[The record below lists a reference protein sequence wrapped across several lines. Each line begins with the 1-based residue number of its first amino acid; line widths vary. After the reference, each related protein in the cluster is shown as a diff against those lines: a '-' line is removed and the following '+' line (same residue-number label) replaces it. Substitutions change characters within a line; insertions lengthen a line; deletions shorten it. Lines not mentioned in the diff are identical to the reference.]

1 MIDNLLKEGGG
12 ILRRLP
18 SAAMAIMLAVTLAIP
33 QGLAL
38 ADPAP
43 VSEDVEAF
51 GHANSEAQPVISE
64 SNTSTE
70 MADKGDGLEQEVTP
84 DQETQPDN
92 PKEENPVS
100 KEPDED
106 SESIKNEAS
115 DVEEEAEQPVDPLL
129 LASQAPPV
137 MGSIARDLSTISGTA
152 SMVCLNP
159 GPTNDHYNRFGIT
172 MPDGQYLI
180 GHCMDYG
187 QAAPADGTY
196 NFTGVWDSGARA
208 YNVTLDTTGANK
220 NPGSLA
226 PYPCQR
232 VGNFYWTPKG
242 SVELYKSSTKPD
254 MTNGNPVYS
263 LSGAKYDVYRSND
276 DGYVLTL
283 TTNASGYASASG
295 LPYGNYY
302 CVESQPPTG
311 FFKDTSRHY
320 FDVSGNAVIRASD
333 VPYDDPVGAL
343 LHKADPLTGGT
354 AQGGGTLGGAEF
366 TVKYYAGYYSSDPA
380 AQGISPMRT
389 WVMRT
394 DSDGFCYFDS
404 SYVVSGDP
412 FYIGAAG
419 TPTFPLGTVTV
430 QETKAPEGY
439 VLSSAARPNDVFVQR
454 ITMSGIEGNPAE
466 VWNEHQF
473 LDDSIRGG
481 VKTTKLDGYYQSATA
496 QGDGTMQGATFAIK
510 NASENPVVVGGVTY
524 EPGKDVATITSG
536 ADGVAQT
543 ASDLLPYGTY
553 ELRETVPPEG
563 YLLSDE
569 VWRFEIREDGVVVE
583 ATTEQSIDNQVI
595 RGGVKTAKLDH
606 QSQTS
611 VPQGSASVEGAVF
624 AIKSVSANP
633 VLVDGIVYE
642 PGKDVATITSG
653 ADGVAQTASDLL
665 PYGTYEL
672 RETVPPEGYLLSDE
686 VWRFEIRE
694 DGKVVEAT
702 TEQAIDD
709 QVKAAECFIIKVG
722 TKIGDD
728 VTEGDKA
735 DAIPLP
741 GVEFS
746 IYASKDFVDNG
757 DGTYTVRD
765 GAAPYATIVTDENGI
780 ADTSYNPRPDD
791 QHGAL
796 PYDDYLVI
804 ETGPKPNYDPIEPF
818 TFSAREDKK
827 VYHFF
832 ANNTYVTAGVELVKV
847 DAESGLPVLVAGTQL
862 QVLDASKTPIV
873 WHETYPEA
881 ISYDTLT
888 VGDTGRVYL
897 PQKLNA
903 GSYYLREVSAPEGYL
918 LGHAD
923 VPFTVSTTTDWDDPL
938 VVEYANMPQKGS
950 VKAMKV
956 DAETGEPV
964 PAAGIEFDLV
974 AASDIKTGD
983 GVVHVPAGEI
993 AAHIV
998 TAADGTA
1005 TAEDLYLGSYRIV
1018 ETLAP
1023 DGYVLNGEPVDVTL
1037 SYAGQEV
1044 EAAYA
1049 ESEFGD
1055 VPQKGIIEAHKVDAE
1070 SGLPVAVPGIEFR
1083 VTAAADVVTPDGTVR
1098 AHEGDVVA
1106 EVVTGDDGKAETPE
1120 LYLGRYEV
1128 EETLAPD
1135 GYVLNGEPVDVTL
1148 SYAGQEVAVTRAG
1161 AVVEDAPQK
1170 GVIEIVKTDEADG
1183 RAVPGA
1189 VYEVTAA
1196 ADIVTPDGTVHASS
1210 GDVVATVTT
1219 GDDGKAE
1226 TDELYLGDYNVRE
1239 TATPDGWA
1247 IDHET
1252 HMVELSYAGQEV
1264 KVTRTVLETA
1274 DAPTTFIL
1282 LKKAELID
1290 GELVDYA
1297 GSEWHVWAEDAAGE
1311 IAYDATATTGEDGN
1325 FVLERIP
1332 HGDGLAYYC
1341 QETKT
1346 GDDYILDPEVY
1357 EFSVDEEGLIAGEP
1371 AYVFLNTNYHK
1382 RIIEAHKVD
1391 QDTGEPVGKTGF
1403 GLYRWIGE
1411 GEPDPTFGGRQGFH
1425 GVFADDPDGEVDG
1438 SLWEMVAEGTT
1449 DDMGAVIFEGLEFG
1463 WYMMVEAVP
1472 NPDYAEWWESAGS
1485 TWGRYLFKADKD
1497 SDVRQTQTYGN
1508 MAISLECNVSKA
1520 TIDRTSAAF
1529 QSDERAPVRVDNVGK
1544 ERYRYDVAFDAGSTN
1559 VRADQYAVVD
1569 PCEFVNLG
1577 IRLDTLVTPAAY
1589 GDTDGLVNVW
1599 YRTNMTDT
1607 SAVYSTASATAGN
1620 PPNQMADGTDRIGT
1634 VGWRLWRE
1642 GVAAGARTR
1651 LDVDG
1656 LGLAAGEYVTGI
1668 MLEYGSVEVGFRT
1681 LQDMSYLVYATEPLD
1696 NSNGEVVIP
1705 NSVTSHITRNWRDGQ
1720 GLYDD
1725 AHDNVITRVID
1736 TFGFASSYHGFSTG
1750 TAGNGGALTA
1760 TGDRVPALEGVAMLL
1775 AAVAAVL
1782 LGIWATRRE
1791 EGEGA

>member
-439 VLSSAARPNDVFVQR
+439 VLSSAARPNDVFVQH

-510 NASENPVVVGGVTY
+510 NASENPVVVGGVT
-524 EPGKDVATITSG
+524 
-536 ADGVAQT
+536 
-543 ASDLLPYGTY
+543 
-553 ELRETVPPEG
+553 
-563 YLLSDE
+563 
-569 VWRFEIREDGVVVE
+569 
-583 ATTEQSIDNQVI
+583 
-595 RGGVKTAKLDH
+595 
-606 QSQTS
+606 
-611 VPQGSASVEGAVF
+611 
-624 AIKSVSANP
+624 
-633 VLVDGIVYE
+633 YE

-1023 DGYVLNGEPVDVTL
+1023 EGYVLNGEPVDVTL

-1311 IAYDATATTGEDGN
+1311 IAYDATATTGEDGS

>member
-510 NASENPVVVGGVTY
+510 NASENPVVVGGVT
-524 EPGKDVATITSG
+524 
-536 ADGVAQT
+536 
-543 ASDLLPYGTY
+543 
-553 ELRETVPPEG
+553 
-563 YLLSDE
+563 
-569 VWRFEIREDGVVVE
+569 
-583 ATTEQSIDNQVI
+583 
-595 RGGVKTAKLDH
+595 
-606 QSQTS
+606 
-611 VPQGSASVEGAVF
+611 
-624 AIKSVSANP
+624 
-633 VLVDGIVYE
+633 YE

-1252 HMVELSYAGQEV
+1252 HMVELIRWPRGKGDAYRARDGRRAHHVHIAQEG
-1264 KVTRTVLETA
+1264 RA
-1274 DAPTTFIL
+1274 DRRRACRL
-1282 LKKAELID
+1282 CRLGVA
-1290 GELVDYA
+1290 
-1297 GSEWHVWAEDAAGE
+1297 
-1311 IAYDATATTGEDGN
+1311 
-1325 FVLERIP
+1325 R
-1332 HGDGLAYYC
+1332 
-1341 QETKT
+1341 
-1346 GDDYILDPEVY
+1346 
-1357 EFSVDEEGLIAGEP
+1357 
-1371 AYVFLNTNYHK
+1371 
-1382 RIIEAHKVD
+1382 
-1391 QDTGEPVGKTGF
+1391 VGRG
-1403 GLYRWIGE
+1403 R
-1411 GEPDPTFGGRQGFH
+1411 GGRDSVRCH
-1425 GVFADDPDGEVDG
+1425 GHDRR
-1438 SLWEMVAEGTT
+1438 
-1449 DDMGAVIFEGLEFG
+1449 
-1463 WYMMVEAVP
+1463 
-1472 NPDYAEWWESAGS
+1472 
-1485 TWGRYLFKADKD
+1485 GRQLRPRAHPP
-1497 SDVRQTQTYGN
+1497 RRRARLLLPGN
-1508 MAISLECNVSKA
+1508 Q
-1520 TIDRTSAAF
+1520 DR
-1529 QSDERAPVRVDNVGK
+1529 R
-1544 ERYRYDVAFDAGSTN
+1544 
-1559 VRADQYAVVD
+1559 
-1569 PCEFVNLG
+1569 
-1577 IRLDTLVTPAAY
+1577 
-1589 GDTDGLVNVW
+1589 
-1599 YRTNMTDT
+1599 
-1607 SAVYSTASATAGN
+1607 
-1620 PPNQMADGTDRIGT
+1620 
-1634 VGWRLWRE
+1634 
-1642 GVAAGARTR
+1642 
-1651 LDVDG
+1651 
-1656 LGLAAGEYVTGI
+1656 
-1668 MLEYGSVEVGFRT
+1668 
-1681 LQDMSYLVYATEPLD
+1681 
-1696 NSNGEVVIP
+1696 
-1705 NSVTSHITRNWRDGQ
+1705 
-1720 GLYDD
+1720 
-1725 AHDNVITRVID
+1725 
-1736 TFGFASSYHGFSTG
+1736 
-1750 TAGNGGALTA
+1750 
-1760 TGDRVPALEGVAMLL
+1760 
-1775 AAVAAVL
+1775 
-1782 LGIWATRRE
+1782 
-1791 EGEGA
+1791 

>member
-569 VWRFEIREDGVVVE
+569 VWRFEIREDG
-583 ATTEQSIDNQVI
+583 
-595 RGGVKTAKLDH
+595 
-606 QSQTS
+606 
-611 VPQGSASVEGAVF
+611 
-624 AIKSVSANP
+624 
-633 VLVDGIVYE
+633 
-642 PGKDVATITSG
+642 
-653 ADGVAQTASDLL
+653 
-665 PYGTYEL
+665 
-672 RETVPPEGYLLSDE
+672 
-686 VWRFEIRE
+686 
-694 DGKVVEAT
+694 KVVEAT

-1023 DGYVLNGEPVDVTL
+1023 EGYVLNGEPVDVTL

-1311 IAYDATATTGEDGN
+1311 IAYDATATTGEDGS

>member
-208 YNVTLDTTGANK
+208 YNVTLDTTGANE

-1023 DGYVLNGEPVDVTL
+1023 E
-1037 SYAGQEV
+1037 
-1044 EAAYA
+1044 
-1049 ESEFGD
+1049 
-1055 VPQKGIIEAHKVDAE
+1055 
-1070 SGLPVAVPGIEFR
+1070 
-1083 VTAAADVVTPDGTVR
+1083 
-1098 AHEGDVVA
+1098 
-1106 EVVTGDDGKAETPE
+1106 
-1120 LYLGRYEV
+1120 
-1128 EETLAPD
+1128 

-1311 IAYDATATTGEDGN
+1311 IAYDATATTGEDGS

>member
-569 VWRFEIREDGVVVE
+569 VWRFEIREDG
-583 ATTEQSIDNQVI
+583 
-595 RGGVKTAKLDH
+595 
-606 QSQTS
+606 
-611 VPQGSASVEGAVF
+611 
-624 AIKSVSANP
+624 
-633 VLVDGIVYE
+633 
-642 PGKDVATITSG
+642 
-653 ADGVAQTASDLL
+653 
-665 PYGTYEL
+665 
-672 RETVPPEGYLLSDE
+672 
-686 VWRFEIRE
+686 
-694 DGKVVEAT
+694 KVVEAT

-950 VKAMKV
+950 VKAMMV

-1023 DGYVLNGEPVDVTL
+1023 EGYVLNGEPVDVTL

-1311 IAYDATATTGEDGN
+1311 IAYDATATTGEDGS

>member
-569 VWRFEIREDGVVVE
+569 VWRFEIREDG
-583 ATTEQSIDNQVI
+583 
-595 RGGVKTAKLDH
+595 
-606 QSQTS
+606 
-611 VPQGSASVEGAVF
+611 
-624 AIKSVSANP
+624 
-633 VLVDGIVYE
+633 
-642 PGKDVATITSG
+642 
-653 ADGVAQTASDLL
+653 
-665 PYGTYEL
+665 
-672 RETVPPEGYLLSDE
+672 
-686 VWRFEIRE
+686 
-694 DGKVVEAT
+694 KVVEAT

-1023 DGYVLNGEPVDVTL
+1023 E
-1037 SYAGQEV
+1037 
-1044 EAAYA
+1044 
-1049 ESEFGD
+1049 
-1055 VPQKGIIEAHKVDAE
+1055 
-1070 SGLPVAVPGIEFR
+1070 
-1083 VTAAADVVTPDGTVR
+1083 
-1098 AHEGDVVA
+1098 
-1106 EVVTGDDGKAETPE
+1106 
-1120 LYLGRYEV
+1120 
-1128 EETLAPD
+1128 

-1311 IAYDATATTGEDGN
+1311 IAYDATATTGEDGS

-1620 PPNQMADGTDRIGT
+1620 PPNQMADGADRIGT

>member
-1 MIDNLLKEGGG
+1 M
-12 ILRRLP
+12 
-18 SAAMAIMLAVTLAIP
+18 
-33 QGLAL
+33 
-38 ADPAP
+38 
-43 VSEDVEAF
+43 
-51 GHANSEAQPVISE
+51 
-64 SNTSTE
+64 
-70 MADKGDGLEQEVTP
+70 
-84 DQETQPDN
+84 
-92 PKEENPVS
+92 S

-569 VWRFEIREDGVVVE
+569 VWRFEIKE
-583 ATTEQSIDNQVI
+583 N
-595 RGGVKTAKLDH
+595 
-606 QSQTS
+606 
-611 VPQGSASVEGAVF
+611 
-624 AIKSVSANP
+624 
-633 VLVDGIVYE
+633 
-642 PGKDVATITSG
+642 GKI
-653 ADGVAQTASDLL
+653 
-665 PYGTYEL
+665 
-672 RETVPPEGYLLSDE
+672 
-686 VWRFEIRE
+686 
-694 DGKVVEAT
+694 VEAT

-735 DAIPLP
+735 EAIPLP

-765 GAAPYATIVTDENGI
+765 GAAPYATVVTDENGI

-1023 DGYVLNGEPVDVTL
+1023 EGYVLNGEPVDVTL

-1161 AVVEDAPQK
+1161 A
-1170 GVIEIVKTDEADG
+1170 
-1183 RAVPGA
+1183 
-1189 VYEVTAA
+1189 
-1196 ADIVTPDGTVHASS
+1196 
-1210 GDVVATVTT
+1210 
-1219 GDDGKAE
+1219 
-1226 TDELYLGDYNVRE
+1226 
-1239 TATPDGWA
+1239 
-1247 IDHET
+1247 
-1252 HMVELSYAGQEV
+1252 
-1264 KVTRTVLETA
+1264 
-1274 DAPTTFIL
+1274 
-1282 LKKAELID
+1282 
-1290 GELVDYA
+1290 
-1297 GSEWHVWAEDAAGE
+1297 
-1311 IAYDATATTGEDGN
+1311 
-1325 FVLERIP
+1325 
-1332 HGDGLAYYC
+1332 
-1341 QETKT
+1341 
-1346 GDDYILDPEVY
+1346 
-1357 EFSVDEEGLIAGEP
+1357 
-1371 AYVFLNTNYHK
+1371 
-1382 RIIEAHKVD
+1382 
-1391 QDTGEPVGKTGF
+1391 
-1403 GLYRWIGE
+1403 
-1411 GEPDPTFGGRQGFH
+1411 
-1425 GVFADDPDGEVDG
+1425 
-1438 SLWEMVAEGTT
+1438 
-1449 DDMGAVIFEGLEFG
+1449 
-1463 WYMMVEAVP
+1463 
-1472 NPDYAEWWESAGS
+1472 
-1485 TWGRYLFKADKD
+1485 
-1497 SDVRQTQTYGN
+1497 
-1508 MAISLECNVSKA
+1508 
-1520 TIDRTSAAF
+1520 
-1529 QSDERAPVRVDNVGK
+1529 
-1544 ERYRYDVAFDAGSTN
+1544 
-1559 VRADQYAVVD
+1559 
-1569 PCEFVNLG
+1569 
-1577 IRLDTLVTPAAY
+1577 
-1589 GDTDGLVNVW
+1589 
-1599 YRTNMTDT
+1599 
-1607 SAVYSTASATAGN
+1607 
-1620 PPNQMADGTDRIGT
+1620 
-1634 VGWRLWRE
+1634 
-1642 GVAAGARTR
+1642 
-1651 LDVDG
+1651 
-1656 LGLAAGEYVTGI
+1656 
-1668 MLEYGSVEVGFRT
+1668 
-1681 LQDMSYLVYATEPLD
+1681 
-1696 NSNGEVVIP
+1696 
-1705 NSVTSHITRNWRDGQ
+1705 
-1720 GLYDD
+1720 
-1725 AHDNVITRVID
+1725 
-1736 TFGFASSYHGFSTG
+1736 
-1750 TAGNGGALTA
+1750 
-1760 TGDRVPALEGVAMLL
+1760 
-1775 AAVAAVL
+1775 
-1782 LGIWATRRE
+1782 
-1791 EGEGA
+1791 

>member
-1 MIDNLLKEGGG
+1 
-12 ILRRLP
+12 
-18 SAAMAIMLAVTLAIP
+18 
-33 QGLAL
+33 
-38 ADPAP
+38 
-43 VSEDVEAF
+43 
-51 GHANSEAQPVISE
+51 
-64 SNTSTE
+64 
-70 MADKGDGLEQEVTP
+70 
-84 DQETQPDN
+84 
-92 PKEENPVS
+92 
-100 KEPDED
+100 
-106 SESIKNEAS
+106 
-115 DVEEEAEQPVDPLL
+115 
-129 LASQAPPV
+129 
-137 MGSIARDLSTISGTA
+137 
-152 SMVCLNP
+152 
-159 GPTNDHYNRFGIT
+159 
-172 MPDGQYLI
+172 
-180 GHCMDYG
+180 
-187 QAAPADGTY
+187 
-196 NFTGVWDSGARA
+196 
-208 YNVTLDTTGANK
+208 
-220 NPGSLA
+220 
-226 PYPCQR
+226 
-232 VGNFYWTPKG
+232 
-242 SVELYKSSTKPD
+242 
-254 MTNGNPVYS
+254 
-263 LSGAKYDVYRSND
+263 
-276 DGYVLTL
+276 
-283 TTNASGYASASG
+283 
-295 LPYGNYY
+295 
-302 CVESQPPTG
+302 
-311 FFKDTSRHY
+311 
-320 FDVSGNAVIRASD
+320 
-333 VPYDDPVGAL
+333 
-343 LHKADPLTGGT
+343 
-354 AQGGGTLGGAEF
+354 
-366 TVKYYAGYYSSDPA
+366 
-380 AQGISPMRT
+380 MRT

-1023 DGYVLNGEPVDVTL
+1023 EGYVLNGEPVDVTL

-1311 IAYDATATTGEDGN
+1311 IAYDATATTGEDGS

-1642 GVAAGARTR
+1642 GVAAGARTS

>member
-569 VWRFEIREDGVVVE
+569 VWRFEIREDG
-583 ATTEQSIDNQVI
+583 
-595 RGGVKTAKLDH
+595 
-606 QSQTS
+606 
-611 VPQGSASVEGAVF
+611 
-624 AIKSVSANP
+624 
-633 VLVDGIVYE
+633 
-642 PGKDVATITSG
+642 
-653 ADGVAQTASDLL
+653 
-665 PYGTYEL
+665 
-672 RETVPPEGYLLSDE
+672 
-686 VWRFEIRE
+686 
-694 DGKVVEAT
+694 KVVEAT

-1023 DGYVLNGEPVDVTL
+1023 E
-1037 SYAGQEV
+1037 
-1044 EAAYA
+1044 
-1049 ESEFGD
+1049 
-1055 VPQKGIIEAHKVDAE
+1055 
-1070 SGLPVAVPGIEFR
+1070 
-1083 VTAAADVVTPDGTVR
+1083 
-1098 AHEGDVVA
+1098 
-1106 EVVTGDDGKAETPE
+1106 
-1120 LYLGRYEV
+1120 
-1128 EETLAPD
+1128 

-1311 IAYDATATTGEDGN
+1311 IAYDATATTGEDGS

>member
-938 VVEYANMPQKGS
+938 VVEYANMPQKG
-950 VKAMKV
+950 
-956 DAETGEPV
+956 
-964 PAAGIEFDLV
+964 
-974 AASDIKTGD
+974 
-983 GVVHVPAGEI
+983 
-993 AAHIV
+993 
-998 TAADGTA
+998 
-1005 TAEDLYLGSYRIV
+1005 
-1018 ETLAP
+1018 
-1023 DGYVLNGEPVDVTL
+1023 
-1037 SYAGQEV
+1037 
-1044 EAAYA
+1044 
-1049 ESEFGD
+1049 
-1055 VPQKGIIEAHKVDAE
+1055 
-1070 SGLPVAVPGIEFR
+1070 
-1083 VTAAADVVTPDGTVR
+1083 
-1098 AHEGDVVA
+1098 
-1106 EVVTGDDGKAETPE
+1106 
-1120 LYLGRYEV
+1120 
-1128 EETLAPD
+1128 
-1135 GYVLNGEPVDVTL
+1135 
-1148 SYAGQEVAVTRAG
+1148 
-1161 AVVEDAPQK
+1161 
-1170 GVIEIVKTDEADG
+1170 VIEIVKTDEADG

-1311 IAYDATATTGEDGN
+1311 IAYDATATTGEDGS

>member
-208 YNVTLDTTGANK
+208 YNVTLDTAGANK

-510 NASENPVVVGGVTY
+510 NASENPVVVGGVT
-524 EPGKDVATITSG
+524 
-536 ADGVAQT
+536 
-543 ASDLLPYGTY
+543 
-553 ELRETVPPEG
+553 
-563 YLLSDE
+563 
-569 VWRFEIREDGVVVE
+569 
-583 ATTEQSIDNQVI
+583 
-595 RGGVKTAKLDH
+595 
-606 QSQTS
+606 
-611 VPQGSASVEGAVF
+611 
-624 AIKSVSANP
+624 
-633 VLVDGIVYE
+633 YE

-1023 DGYVLNGEPVDVTL
+1023 E
-1037 SYAGQEV
+1037 
-1044 EAAYA
+1044 
-1049 ESEFGD
+1049 
-1055 VPQKGIIEAHKVDAE
+1055 
-1070 SGLPVAVPGIEFR
+1070 
-1083 VTAAADVVTPDGTVR
+1083 
-1098 AHEGDVVA
+1098 
-1106 EVVTGDDGKAETPE
+1106 
-1120 LYLGRYEV
+1120 
-1128 EETLAPD
+1128 

-1311 IAYDATATTGEDGN
+1311 IAYDATATTGEDGS

>member
-569 VWRFEIREDGVVVE
+569 VWRFEIREDG
-583 ATTEQSIDNQVI
+583 
-595 RGGVKTAKLDH
+595 
-606 QSQTS
+606 
-611 VPQGSASVEGAVF
+611 
-624 AIKSVSANP
+624 
-633 VLVDGIVYE
+633 
-642 PGKDVATITSG
+642 
-653 ADGVAQTASDLL
+653 
-665 PYGTYEL
+665 
-672 RETVPPEGYLLSDE
+672 
-686 VWRFEIRE
+686 
-694 DGKVVEAT
+694 KVVEAT

-1023 DGYVLNGEPVDVTL
+1023 EGYVLNGEPVDVTL

-1161 AVVEDAPQK
+1161 VVVEDAPQK

-1311 IAYDATATTGEDGN
+1311 IAYDATATTGEDGS

>member
-295 LPYGNYY
+295 LPYGSYY

-510 NASENPVVVGGVTY
+510 NASENPVVVGGVT
-524 EPGKDVATITSG
+524 
-536 ADGVAQT
+536 
-543 ASDLLPYGTY
+543 
-553 ELRETVPPEG
+553 
-563 YLLSDE
+563 
-569 VWRFEIREDGVVVE
+569 
-583 ATTEQSIDNQVI
+583 
-595 RGGVKTAKLDH
+595 
-606 QSQTS
+606 
-611 VPQGSASVEGAVF
+611 
-624 AIKSVSANP
+624 
-633 VLVDGIVYE
+633 YE

-1023 DGYVLNGEPVDVTL
+1023 EGYVLNGEPVDVTL

-1135 GYVLNGEPVDVTL
+1135 GYVLNTEPVDVTL

-1226 TDELYLGDYNVRE
+1226 TDELYLGDYNVLE

-1311 IAYDATATTGEDGN
+1311 IAYDATATTGEDGS

-1425 GVFADDPDGEVDG
+1425 GVFAEDPDGEVDG

-1544 ERYRYDVAFDAGSTN
+1544 ERYRYDVAFDSGSTN

>member
-569 VWRFEIREDGVVVE
+569 VWRFEIREDG
-583 ATTEQSIDNQVI
+583 
-595 RGGVKTAKLDH
+595 
-606 QSQTS
+606 
-611 VPQGSASVEGAVF
+611 
-624 AIKSVSANP
+624 
-633 VLVDGIVYE
+633 
-642 PGKDVATITSG
+642 
-653 ADGVAQTASDLL
+653 
-665 PYGTYEL
+665 
-672 RETVPPEGYLLSDE
+672 
-686 VWRFEIRE
+686 
-694 DGKVVEAT
+694 KVVEAT

-1023 DGYVLNGEPVDVTL
+1023 E
-1037 SYAGQEV
+1037 
-1044 EAAYA
+1044 
-1049 ESEFGD
+1049 
-1055 VPQKGIIEAHKVDAE
+1055 
-1070 SGLPVAVPGIEFR
+1070 
-1083 VTAAADVVTPDGTVR
+1083 
-1098 AHEGDVVA
+1098 
-1106 EVVTGDDGKAETPE
+1106 
-1120 LYLGRYEV
+1120 
-1128 EETLAPD
+1128 

-1311 IAYDATATTGEDGN
+1311 IAYDATATTGEDGS

-1472 NPDYAEWWESAGS
+1472 NPDYTEWWESAGS
-1485 TWGRYLFKADKD
+1485 TWGRYLFKADMD

>member
-333 VPYDDPVGAL
+333 VPYGDPVGAL

-510 NASENPVVVGGVTY
+510 NASENPVVVGGVT
-524 EPGKDVATITSG
+524 
-536 ADGVAQT
+536 
-543 ASDLLPYGTY
+543 
-553 ELRETVPPEG
+553 
-563 YLLSDE
+563 
-569 VWRFEIREDGVVVE
+569 
-583 ATTEQSIDNQVI
+583 
-595 RGGVKTAKLDH
+595 
-606 QSQTS
+606 
-611 VPQGSASVEGAVF
+611 
-624 AIKSVSANP
+624 
-633 VLVDGIVYE
+633 YE

-1023 DGYVLNGEPVDVTL
+1023 E
-1037 SYAGQEV
+1037 
-1044 EAAYA
+1044 
-1049 ESEFGD
+1049 
-1055 VPQKGIIEAHKVDAE
+1055 
-1070 SGLPVAVPGIEFR
+1070 
-1083 VTAAADVVTPDGTVR
+1083 
-1098 AHEGDVVA
+1098 
-1106 EVVTGDDGKAETPE
+1106 
-1120 LYLGRYEV
+1120 
-1128 EETLAPD
+1128 

-1311 IAYDATATTGEDGN
+1311 IAYDATATTGEDGS

>member
-553 ELRETVPPEG
+553 ELRETVP
-563 YLLSDE
+563 S
-569 VWRFEIREDGVVVE
+569 
-583 ATTEQSIDNQVI
+583 
-595 RGGVKTAKLDH
+595 
-606 QSQTS
+606 
-611 VPQGSASVEGAVF
+611 
-624 AIKSVSANP
+624 
-633 VLVDGIVYE
+633 
-642 PGKDVATITSG
+642 
-653 ADGVAQTASDLL
+653 
-665 PYGTYEL
+665 
-672 RETVPPEGYLLSDE
+672 EGYLLSDE

-1023 DGYVLNGEPVDVTL
+1023 EGYVLNGEPVDVTL

-1311 IAYDATATTGEDGN
+1311 IAYDATATTGEDGS

-1681 LQDMSYLVYATEPLD
+1681 LQDMSYLVYATEPLE

>member
-343 LHKADPLTGGT
+343 LHMADPLTGGT

-510 NASENPVVVGGVTY
+510 NASENPVVVGGVT
-524 EPGKDVATITSG
+524 
-536 ADGVAQT
+536 
-543 ASDLLPYGTY
+543 
-553 ELRETVPPEG
+553 
-563 YLLSDE
+563 
-569 VWRFEIREDGVVVE
+569 
-583 ATTEQSIDNQVI
+583 
-595 RGGVKTAKLDH
+595 
-606 QSQTS
+606 
-611 VPQGSASVEGAVF
+611 
-624 AIKSVSANP
+624 
-633 VLVDGIVYE
+633 YE

-1023 DGYVLNGEPVDVTL
+1023 E
-1037 SYAGQEV
+1037 
-1044 EAAYA
+1044 
-1049 ESEFGD
+1049 
-1055 VPQKGIIEAHKVDAE
+1055 
-1070 SGLPVAVPGIEFR
+1070 
-1083 VTAAADVVTPDGTVR
+1083 
-1098 AHEGDVVA
+1098 
-1106 EVVTGDDGKAETPE
+1106 
-1120 LYLGRYEV
+1120 
-1128 EETLAPD
+1128 

-1311 IAYDATATTGEDGN
+1311 IAYDATATTGEDGS

>member
-208 YNVTLDTTGANK
+208 YNVTLDTAGANK

-295 LPYGNYY
+295 LPYGSYY

-320 FDVSGNAVIRASD
+320 FDVSGNAVIRVSD

-510 NASENPVVVGGVTY
+510 NASGNPVVVGGVT
-524 EPGKDVATITSG
+524 
-536 ADGVAQT
+536 
-543 ASDLLPYGTY
+543 
-553 ELRETVPPEG
+553 
-563 YLLSDE
+563 
-569 VWRFEIREDGVVVE
+569 
-583 ATTEQSIDNQVI
+583 
-595 RGGVKTAKLDH
+595 
-606 QSQTS
+606 
-611 VPQGSASVEGAVF
+611 
-624 AIKSVSANP
+624 
-633 VLVDGIVYE
+633 YE

-938 VVEYANMPQKGS
+938 VVEYSNMPQKGS

-1023 DGYVLNGEPVDVTL
+1023 EGYVLNGEPVDVTL

-1055 VPQKGIIEAHKVDAE
+1055 VPQKGVIDVIKVDAE

-1083 VTAAADVVTPDGTVR
+1083 VTAADDVVTPDGTVR

-1135 GYVLNGEPVDVTL
+1135 GYVLNTEPVEVEL

-1219 GDDGKAE
+1219 GDDGRAE

-1297 GSEWHVWAEDAAGE
+1297 GSEWHVWAEDATGE
-1311 IAYDATATTGEDGN
+1311 IAYDATATTGEDGS

-1371 AYVFLNTNYHK
+1371 AYVLLNTNYHK

-1391 QDTGEPVGKTGF
+1391 QDTGAPVGKTGF

-1425 GVFADDPDGEVDG
+1425 GVFAEDPDGEVDG

-1463 WYMMVEAVP
+1463 WYMMVEVVP

-1544 ERYRYDVAFDAGSTN
+1544 ERYRYDVAFDSGSTN

-1736 TFGFASSYHGFSTG
+1736 TFGFASSYHGISTG

>member
-569 VWRFEIREDGVVVE
+569 VWRFEIREDG
-583 ATTEQSIDNQVI
+583 
-595 RGGVKTAKLDH
+595 
-606 QSQTS
+606 
-611 VPQGSASVEGAVF
+611 
-624 AIKSVSANP
+624 
-633 VLVDGIVYE
+633 
-642 PGKDVATITSG
+642 
-653 ADGVAQTASDLL
+653 
-665 PYGTYEL
+665 
-672 RETVPPEGYLLSDE
+672 
-686 VWRFEIRE
+686 
-694 DGKVVEAT
+694 KVVEAT

-1023 DGYVLNGEPVDVTL
+1023 E
-1037 SYAGQEV
+1037 
-1044 EAAYA
+1044 
-1049 ESEFGD
+1049 
-1055 VPQKGIIEAHKVDAE
+1055 
-1070 SGLPVAVPGIEFR
+1070 
-1083 VTAAADVVTPDGTVR
+1083 
-1098 AHEGDVVA
+1098 
-1106 EVVTGDDGKAETPE
+1106 
-1120 LYLGRYEV
+1120 
-1128 EETLAPD
+1128 

-1311 IAYDATATTGEDGN
+1311 IAYDATATTGEDGS

-1736 TFGFASSYHGFSTG
+1736 TFGFASSYHGISTG

>member
-569 VWRFEIREDGVVVE
+569 VWRFEIREDG
-583 ATTEQSIDNQVI
+583 
-595 RGGVKTAKLDH
+595 
-606 QSQTS
+606 
-611 VPQGSASVEGAVF
+611 
-624 AIKSVSANP
+624 
-633 VLVDGIVYE
+633 
-642 PGKDVATITSG
+642 
-653 ADGVAQTASDLL
+653 
-665 PYGTYEL
+665 
-672 RETVPPEGYLLSDE
+672 
-686 VWRFEIRE
+686 
-694 DGKVVEAT
+694 KVVEAT

-938 VVEYANMPQKGS
+938 VVEYANMPQKLS
-950 VKAMKV
+950 L
-956 DAETGEPV
+956 
-964 PAAGIEFDLV
+964 I
-974 AASDIKTGD
+974 
-983 GVVHVPAGEI
+983 
-993 AAHIV
+993 HI
-998 TAADGTA
+998 
-1005 TAEDLYLGSYRIV
+1005 
-1018 ETLAP
+1018 
-1023 DGYVLNGEPVDVTL
+1023 
-1037 SYAGQEV
+1037 
-1044 EAAYA
+1044 
-1049 ESEFGD
+1049 
-1055 VPQKGIIEAHKVDAE
+1055 
-1070 SGLPVAVPGIEFR
+1070 
-1083 VTAAADVVTPDGTVR
+1083 
-1098 AHEGDVVA
+1098 
-1106 EVVTGDDGKAETPE
+1106 
-1120 LYLGRYEV
+1120 
-1128 EETLAPD
+1128 
-1135 GYVLNGEPVDVTL
+1135 
-1148 SYAGQEVAVTRAG
+1148 
-1161 AVVEDAPQK
+1161 
-1170 GVIEIVKTDEADG
+1170 
-1183 RAVPGA
+1183 
-1189 VYEVTAA
+1189 
-1196 ADIVTPDGTVHASS
+1196 
-1210 GDVVATVTT
+1210 
-1219 GDDGKAE
+1219 
-1226 TDELYLGDYNVRE
+1226 
-1239 TATPDGWA
+1239 
-1247 IDHET
+1247 
-1252 HMVELSYAGQEV
+1252 
-1264 KVTRTVLETA
+1264 
-1274 DAPTTFIL
+1274 
-1282 LKKAELID
+1282 
-1290 GELVDYA
+1290 
-1297 GSEWHVWAEDAAGE
+1297 
-1311 IAYDATATTGEDGN
+1311 
-1325 FVLERIP
+1325 
-1332 HGDGLAYYC
+1332 
-1341 QETKT
+1341 
-1346 GDDYILDPEVY
+1346 
-1357 EFSVDEEGLIAGEP
+1357 
-1371 AYVFLNTNYHK
+1371 
-1382 RIIEAHKVD
+1382 
-1391 QDTGEPVGKTGF
+1391 
-1403 GLYRWIGE
+1403 
-1411 GEPDPTFGGRQGFH
+1411 
-1425 GVFADDPDGEVDG
+1425 
-1438 SLWEMVAEGTT
+1438 
-1449 DDMGAVIFEGLEFG
+1449 
-1463 WYMMVEAVP
+1463 
-1472 NPDYAEWWESAGS
+1472 
-1485 TWGRYLFKADKD
+1485 
-1497 SDVRQTQTYGN
+1497 
-1508 MAISLECNVSKA
+1508 
-1520 TIDRTSAAF
+1520 
-1529 QSDERAPVRVDNVGK
+1529 
-1544 ERYRYDVAFDAGSTN
+1544 
-1559 VRADQYAVVD
+1559 
-1569 PCEFVNLG
+1569 
-1577 IRLDTLVTPAAY
+1577 
-1589 GDTDGLVNVW
+1589 
-1599 YRTNMTDT
+1599 
-1607 SAVYSTASATAGN
+1607 
-1620 PPNQMADGTDRIGT
+1620 
-1634 VGWRLWRE
+1634 
-1642 GVAAGARTR
+1642 
-1651 LDVDG
+1651 
-1656 LGLAAGEYVTGI
+1656 
-1668 MLEYGSVEVGFRT
+1668 
-1681 LQDMSYLVYATEPLD
+1681 
-1696 NSNGEVVIP
+1696 
-1705 NSVTSHITRNWRDGQ
+1705 
-1720 GLYDD
+1720 
-1725 AHDNVITRVID
+1725 
-1736 TFGFASSYHGFSTG
+1736 
-1750 TAGNGGALTA
+1750 
-1760 TGDRVPALEGVAMLL
+1760 
-1775 AAVAAVL
+1775 
-1782 LGIWATRRE
+1782 
-1791 EGEGA
+1791 

>member
-242 SVELYKSSTKPD
+242 SVELYKSSTKPN

-510 NASENPVVVGGVTY
+510 NASENPVVVGGVT
-524 EPGKDVATITSG
+524 
-536 ADGVAQT
+536 
-543 ASDLLPYGTY
+543 
-553 ELRETVPPEG
+553 
-563 YLLSDE
+563 
-569 VWRFEIREDGVVVE
+569 
-583 ATTEQSIDNQVI
+583 
-595 RGGVKTAKLDH
+595 
-606 QSQTS
+606 
-611 VPQGSASVEGAVF
+611 
-624 AIKSVSANP
+624 
-633 VLVDGIVYE
+633 YE

-1023 DGYVLNGEPVDVTL
+1023 EGYVLNGEPVDVTL

-1311 IAYDATATTGEDGN
+1311 IAYDATATTGEDGS

-1382 RIIEAHKVD
+1382 RIIEAHKVH
-1391 QDTGEPVGKTGF
+1391 QDTGKPVGKTGF

>member
-333 VPYDDPVGAL
+333 VPYDDPVDAL

-412 FYIGAAG
+412 FYIGADG

-510 NASENPVVVGGVTY
+510 NASENPVVVGGVT
-524 EPGKDVATITSG
+524 
-536 ADGVAQT
+536 
-543 ASDLLPYGTY
+543 
-553 ELRETVPPEG
+553 
-563 YLLSDE
+563 
-569 VWRFEIREDGVVVE
+569 
-583 ATTEQSIDNQVI
+583 
-595 RGGVKTAKLDH
+595 
-606 QSQTS
+606 
-611 VPQGSASVEGAVF
+611 
-624 AIKSVSANP
+624 
-633 VLVDGIVYE
+633 YE

-1023 DGYVLNGEPVDVTL
+1023 EGYVLNGEPVDVTL

-1311 IAYDATATTGEDGN
+1311 IAYDATATTGEDGS

-1599 YRTNMTDT
+1599 YRTNATDA

-1620 PPNQMADGTDRIGT
+1620 PENQMADGTDRIGT

>member
-569 VWRFEIREDGVVVE
+569 VWRFEIREDG
-583 ATTEQSIDNQVI
+583 
-595 RGGVKTAKLDH
+595 
-606 QSQTS
+606 
-611 VPQGSASVEGAVF
+611 
-624 AIKSVSANP
+624 
-633 VLVDGIVYE
+633 
-642 PGKDVATITSG
+642 
-653 ADGVAQTASDLL
+653 
-665 PYGTYEL
+665 
-672 RETVPPEGYLLSDE
+672 
-686 VWRFEIRE
+686 
-694 DGKVVEAT
+694 KVVEAT

-983 GVVHVPAGEI
+983 GVVQ
-993 AAHIV
+993 
-998 TAADGTA
+998 DRK
-1005 TAEDLYLGSYRIV
+1005 S
-1018 ETLAP
+1018 
-1023 DGYVLNGEPVDVTL
+1023 
-1037 SYAGQEV
+1037 
-1044 EAAYA
+1044 
-1049 ESEFGD
+1049 
-1055 VPQKGIIEAHKVDAE
+1055 
-1070 SGLPVAVPGIEFR
+1070 
-1083 VTAAADVVTPDGTVR
+1083 VV
-1098 AHEGDVVA
+1098 
-1106 EVVTGDDGKAETPE
+1106 
-1120 LYLGRYEV
+1120 
-1128 EETLAPD
+1128 
-1135 GYVLNGEPVDVTL
+1135 
-1148 SYAGQEVAVTRAG
+1148 
-1161 AVVEDAPQK
+1161 
-1170 GVIEIVKTDEADG
+1170 
-1183 RAVPGA
+1183 
-1189 VYEVTAA
+1189 
-1196 ADIVTPDGTVHASS
+1196 
-1210 GDVVATVTT
+1210 
-1219 GDDGKAE
+1219 
-1226 TDELYLGDYNVRE
+1226 
-1239 TATPDGWA
+1239 
-1247 IDHET
+1247 
-1252 HMVELSYAGQEV
+1252 
-1264 KVTRTVLETA
+1264 
-1274 DAPTTFIL
+1274 
-1282 LKKAELID
+1282 
-1290 GELVDYA
+1290 
-1297 GSEWHVWAEDAAGE
+1297 
-1311 IAYDATATTGEDGN
+1311 
-1325 FVLERIP
+1325 
-1332 HGDGLAYYC
+1332 
-1341 QETKT
+1341 
-1346 GDDYILDPEVY
+1346 
-1357 EFSVDEEGLIAGEP
+1357 
-1371 AYVFLNTNYHK
+1371 
-1382 RIIEAHKVD
+1382 
-1391 QDTGEPVGKTGF
+1391 
-1403 GLYRWIGE
+1403 
-1411 GEPDPTFGGRQGFH
+1411 
-1425 GVFADDPDGEVDG
+1425 
-1438 SLWEMVAEGTT
+1438 
-1449 DDMGAVIFEGLEFG
+1449 
-1463 WYMMVEAVP
+1463 
-1472 NPDYAEWWESAGS
+1472 
-1485 TWGRYLFKADKD
+1485 
-1497 SDVRQTQTYGN
+1497 
-1508 MAISLECNVSKA
+1508 
-1520 TIDRTSAAF
+1520 
-1529 QSDERAPVRVDNVGK
+1529 
-1544 ERYRYDVAFDAGSTN
+1544 
-1559 VRADQYAVVD
+1559 
-1569 PCEFVNLG
+1569 
-1577 IRLDTLVTPAAY
+1577 
-1589 GDTDGLVNVW
+1589 
-1599 YRTNMTDT
+1599 
-1607 SAVYSTASATAGN
+1607 
-1620 PPNQMADGTDRIGT
+1620 
-1634 VGWRLWRE
+1634 
-1642 GVAAGARTR
+1642 
-1651 LDVDG
+1651 
-1656 LGLAAGEYVTGI
+1656 
-1668 MLEYGSVEVGFRT
+1668 
-1681 LQDMSYLVYATEPLD
+1681 
-1696 NSNGEVVIP
+1696 
-1705 NSVTSHITRNWRDGQ
+1705 
-1720 GLYDD
+1720 
-1725 AHDNVITRVID
+1725 
-1736 TFGFASSYHGFSTG
+1736 
-1750 TAGNGGALTA
+1750 
-1760 TGDRVPALEGVAMLL
+1760 
-1775 AAVAAVL
+1775 
-1782 LGIWATRRE
+1782 
-1791 EGEGA
+1791 

>member
-569 VWRFEIREDGVVVE
+569 VWRFEIREDG
-583 ATTEQSIDNQVI
+583 
-595 RGGVKTAKLDH
+595 
-606 QSQTS
+606 
-611 VPQGSASVEGAVF
+611 
-624 AIKSVSANP
+624 
-633 VLVDGIVYE
+633 
-642 PGKDVATITSG
+642 
-653 ADGVAQTASDLL
+653 
-665 PYGTYEL
+665 
-672 RETVPPEGYLLSDE
+672 
-686 VWRFEIRE
+686 
-694 DGKVVEAT
+694 KVVEAT

-765 GAAPYATIVTDENGI
+765 RAAPYATIVTDENGI

-1023 DGYVLNGEPVDVTL
+1023 EGYVLNGEPVDVTL

-1311 IAYDATATTGEDGN
+1311 IAYDATATTGEDGS

>member
-380 AQGISPMRT
+380 AQGISHMRT

-510 NASENPVVVGGVTY
+510 NASENPVVVGGVT
-524 EPGKDVATITSG
+524 
-536 ADGVAQT
+536 
-543 ASDLLPYGTY
+543 
-553 ELRETVPPEG
+553 
-563 YLLSDE
+563 
-569 VWRFEIREDGVVVE
+569 
-583 ATTEQSIDNQVI
+583 
-595 RGGVKTAKLDH
+595 
-606 QSQTS
+606 
-611 VPQGSASVEGAVF
+611 
-624 AIKSVSANP
+624 
-633 VLVDGIVYE
+633 YE

-1023 DGYVLNGEPVDVTL
+1023 EGYVLNGEPVDVTL

-1311 IAYDATATTGEDGN
+1311 IAYDATATTGEDGS

>member
-709 QVKAAECFIIKVG
+709 QVKAAECFIINVG

-1023 DGYVLNGEPVDVTL
+1023 E
-1037 SYAGQEV
+1037 
-1044 EAAYA
+1044 
-1049 ESEFGD
+1049 
-1055 VPQKGIIEAHKVDAE
+1055 
-1070 SGLPVAVPGIEFR
+1070 
-1083 VTAAADVVTPDGTVR
+1083 
-1098 AHEGDVVA
+1098 
-1106 EVVTGDDGKAETPE
+1106 
-1120 LYLGRYEV
+1120 
-1128 EETLAPD
+1128 

-1311 IAYDATATTGEDGN
+1311 IAYDATATTGEDGS

>member
-70 MADKGDGLEQEVTP
+70 MADKGDGLEQGVTP

-569 VWRFEIREDGVVVE
+569 VWRFEIREDG
-583 ATTEQSIDNQVI
+583 
-595 RGGVKTAKLDH
+595 
-606 QSQTS
+606 
-611 VPQGSASVEGAVF
+611 
-624 AIKSVSANP
+624 
-633 VLVDGIVYE
+633 
-642 PGKDVATITSG
+642 
-653 ADGVAQTASDLL
+653 
-665 PYGTYEL
+665 
-672 RETVPPEGYLLSDE
+672 
-686 VWRFEIRE
+686 
-694 DGKVVEAT
+694 KVVEAT

-1023 DGYVLNGEPVDVTL
+1023 EGYVLNGEPVDVTL

-1311 IAYDATATTGEDGN
+1311 IAYDATATTGEDGS

>member
-1 MIDNLLKEGGG
+1 
-12 ILRRLP
+12 
-18 SAAMAIMLAVTLAIP
+18 
-33 QGLAL
+33 
-38 ADPAP
+38 
-43 VSEDVEAF
+43 
-51 GHANSEAQPVISE
+51 
-64 SNTSTE
+64 
-70 MADKGDGLEQEVTP
+70 
-84 DQETQPDN
+84 
-92 PKEENPVS
+92 
-100 KEPDED
+100 
-106 SESIKNEAS
+106 
-115 DVEEEAEQPVDPLL
+115 
-129 LASQAPPV
+129 
-137 MGSIARDLSTISGTA
+137 
-152 SMVCLNP
+152 
-159 GPTNDHYNRFGIT
+159 
-172 MPDGQYLI
+172 
-180 GHCMDYG
+180 
-187 QAAPADGTY
+187 
-196 NFTGVWDSGARA
+196 
-208 YNVTLDTTGANK
+208 
-220 NPGSLA
+220 
-226 PYPCQR
+226 
-232 VGNFYWTPKG
+232 
-242 SVELYKSSTKPD
+242 
-254 MTNGNPVYS
+254 
-263 LSGAKYDVYRSND
+263 
-276 DGYVLTL
+276 
-283 TTNASGYASASG
+283 
-295 LPYGNYY
+295 
-302 CVESQPPTG
+302 
-311 FFKDTSRHY
+311 
-320 FDVSGNAVIRASD
+320 
-333 VPYDDPVGAL
+333 
-343 LHKADPLTGGT
+343 
-354 AQGGGTLGGAEF
+354 
-366 TVKYYAGYYSSDPA
+366 
-380 AQGISPMRT
+380 MRT

-510 NASENPVVVGGVTY
+510 NASENPVVVGGVT
-524 EPGKDVATITSG
+524 
-536 ADGVAQT
+536 
-543 ASDLLPYGTY
+543 
-553 ELRETVPPEG
+553 
-563 YLLSDE
+563 
-569 VWRFEIREDGVVVE
+569 
-583 ATTEQSIDNQVI
+583 
-595 RGGVKTAKLDH
+595 
-606 QSQTS
+606 
-611 VPQGSASVEGAVF
+611 
-624 AIKSVSANP
+624 
-633 VLVDGIVYE
+633 YE

-1023 DGYVLNGEPVDVTL
+1023 E
-1037 SYAGQEV
+1037 
-1044 EAAYA
+1044 
-1049 ESEFGD
+1049 
-1055 VPQKGIIEAHKVDAE
+1055 
-1070 SGLPVAVPGIEFR
+1070 
-1083 VTAAADVVTPDGTVR
+1083 
-1098 AHEGDVVA
+1098 
-1106 EVVTGDDGKAETPE
+1106 
-1120 LYLGRYEV
+1120 
-1128 EETLAPD
+1128 

-1290 GELVDYA
+1290 GEFVDYA

-1311 IAYDATATTGEDGN
+1311 IAYDATATTGEDGS

>member
-172 MPDGQYLI
+172 IPDGQYLI

-569 VWRFEIREDGVVVE
+569 VWRFEIREDG
-583 ATTEQSIDNQVI
+583 
-595 RGGVKTAKLDH
+595 
-606 QSQTS
+606 
-611 VPQGSASVEGAVF
+611 
-624 AIKSVSANP
+624 
-633 VLVDGIVYE
+633 
-642 PGKDVATITSG
+642 
-653 ADGVAQTASDLL
+653 
-665 PYGTYEL
+665 
-672 RETVPPEGYLLSDE
+672 
-686 VWRFEIRE
+686 
-694 DGKVVEAT
+694 KVVEAT

-1023 DGYVLNGEPVDVTL
+1023 EGYVLNGEPVDVTL

-1311 IAYDATATTGEDGN
+1311 IAYDATATTGEDGS

>member
-569 VWRFEIREDGVVVE
+569 VWRFEIREDG
-583 ATTEQSIDNQVI
+583 
-595 RGGVKTAKLDH
+595 
-606 QSQTS
+606 
-611 VPQGSASVEGAVF
+611 
-624 AIKSVSANP
+624 
-633 VLVDGIVYE
+633 
-642 PGKDVATITSG
+642 
-653 ADGVAQTASDLL
+653 
-665 PYGTYEL
+665 
-672 RETVPPEGYLLSDE
+672 
-686 VWRFEIRE
+686 
-694 DGKVVEAT
+694 KVVEAT

-983 GVVHVPAGEI
+983 GVTP
-993 AAHIV
+993 
-998 TAADGTA
+998 TAPCAPMRA
-1005 TAEDLYLGSYRIV
+1005 T
-1018 ETLAP
+1018 
-1023 DGYVLNGEPVDVTL
+1023 
-1037 SYAGQEV
+1037 
-1044 EAAYA
+1044 
-1049 ESEFGD
+1049 
-1055 VPQKGIIEAHKVDAE
+1055 
-1070 SGLPVAVPGIEFR
+1070 
-1083 VTAAADVVTPDGTVR
+1083 
-1098 AHEGDVVA
+1098 
-1106 EVVTGDDGKAETPE
+1106 
-1120 LYLGRYEV
+1120 
-1128 EETLAPD
+1128 
-1135 GYVLNGEPVDVTL
+1135 
-1148 SYAGQEVAVTRAG
+1148 
-1161 AVVEDAPQK
+1161 
-1170 GVIEIVKTDEADG
+1170 
-1183 RAVPGA
+1183 
-1189 VYEVTAA
+1189 
-1196 ADIVTPDGTVHASS
+1196 
-1210 GDVVATVTT
+1210 
-1219 GDDGKAE
+1219 
-1226 TDELYLGDYNVRE
+1226 
-1239 TATPDGWA
+1239 
-1247 IDHET
+1247 
-1252 HMVELSYAGQEV
+1252 
-1264 KVTRTVLETA
+1264 
-1274 DAPTTFIL
+1274 
-1282 LKKAELID
+1282 
-1290 GELVDYA
+1290 
-1297 GSEWHVWAEDAAGE
+1297 
-1311 IAYDATATTGEDGN
+1311 
-1325 FVLERIP
+1325 
-1332 HGDGLAYYC
+1332 
-1341 QETKT
+1341 
-1346 GDDYILDPEVY
+1346 
-1357 EFSVDEEGLIAGEP
+1357 
-1371 AYVFLNTNYHK
+1371 
-1382 RIIEAHKVD
+1382 
-1391 QDTGEPVGKTGF
+1391 
-1403 GLYRWIGE
+1403 
-1411 GEPDPTFGGRQGFH
+1411 
-1425 GVFADDPDGEVDG
+1425 
-1438 SLWEMVAEGTT
+1438 
-1449 DDMGAVIFEGLEFG
+1449 
-1463 WYMMVEAVP
+1463 
-1472 NPDYAEWWESAGS
+1472 WWPRS
-1485 TWGRYLFKADKD
+1485 
-1497 SDVRQTQTYGN
+1497 
-1508 MAISLECNVSKA
+1508 
-1520 TIDRTSAAF
+1520 
-1529 QSDERAPVRVDNVGK
+1529 
-1544 ERYRYDVAFDAGSTN
+1544 
-1559 VRADQYAVVD
+1559 
-1569 PCEFVNLG
+1569 
-1577 IRLDTLVTPAAY
+1577 
-1589 GDTDGLVNVW
+1589 
-1599 YRTNMTDT
+1599 
-1607 SAVYSTASATAGN
+1607 
-1620 PPNQMADGTDRIGT
+1620 
-1634 VGWRLWRE
+1634 
-1642 GVAAGARTR
+1642 
-1651 LDVDG
+1651 
-1656 LGLAAGEYVTGI
+1656 
-1668 MLEYGSVEVGFRT
+1668 
-1681 LQDMSYLVYATEPLD
+1681 
-1696 NSNGEVVIP
+1696 
-1705 NSVTSHITRNWRDGQ
+1705 
-1720 GLYDD
+1720 
-1725 AHDNVITRVID
+1725 
-1736 TFGFASSYHGFSTG
+1736 
-1750 TAGNGGALTA
+1750 
-1760 TGDRVPALEGVAMLL
+1760 
-1775 AAVAAVL
+1775 
-1782 LGIWATRRE
+1782 
-1791 EGEGA
+1791 

>member
-569 VWRFEIREDGVVVE
+569 VWRFEIR
-583 ATTEQSIDNQVI
+583 
-595 RGGVKTAKLDH
+595 K
-606 QSQTS
+606 
-611 VPQGSASVEGAVF
+611 
-624 AIKSVSANP
+624 
-633 VLVDGIVYE
+633 
-642 PGKDVATITSG
+642 
-653 ADGVAQTASDLL
+653 
-665 PYGTYEL
+665 
-672 RETVPPEGYLLSDE
+672 
-686 VWRFEIRE
+686 

-1044 EAAYA
+1044 
-1049 ESEFGD
+1049 
-1055 VPQKGIIEAHKVDAE
+1055 
-1070 SGLPVAVPGIEFR
+1070 
-1083 VTAAADVVTPDGTVR
+1083 
-1098 AHEGDVVA
+1098 
-1106 EVVTGDDGKAETPE
+1106 
-1120 LYLGRYEV
+1120 
-1128 EETLAPD
+1128 
-1135 GYVLNGEPVDVTL
+1135 
-1148 SYAGQEVAVTRAG
+1148 AVTRAG

-1311 IAYDATATTGEDGN
+1311 IAYDATATTGEDGS

>member
-129 LASQAPPV
+129 LANQAPPV

-1023 DGYVLNGEPVDVTL
+1023 E
-1037 SYAGQEV
+1037 
-1044 EAAYA
+1044 
-1049 ESEFGD
+1049 
-1055 VPQKGIIEAHKVDAE
+1055 
-1070 SGLPVAVPGIEFR
+1070 
-1083 VTAAADVVTPDGTVR
+1083 
-1098 AHEGDVVA
+1098 
-1106 EVVTGDDGKAETPE
+1106 
-1120 LYLGRYEV
+1120 
-1128 EETLAPD
+1128 

-1311 IAYDATATTGEDGN
+1311 IAYDATATTGEDGS

>member
-1 MIDNLLKEGGG
+1 
-12 ILRRLP
+12 
-18 SAAMAIMLAVTLAIP
+18 
-33 QGLAL
+33 
-38 ADPAP
+38 
-43 VSEDVEAF
+43 
-51 GHANSEAQPVISE
+51 
-64 SNTSTE
+64 
-70 MADKGDGLEQEVTP
+70 
-84 DQETQPDN
+84 
-92 PKEENPVS
+92 
-100 KEPDED
+100 
-106 SESIKNEAS
+106 
-115 DVEEEAEQPVDPLL
+115 
-129 LASQAPPV
+129 
-137 MGSIARDLSTISGTA
+137 
-152 SMVCLNP
+152 
-159 GPTNDHYNRFGIT
+159 
-172 MPDGQYLI
+172 
-180 GHCMDYG
+180 
-187 QAAPADGTY
+187 
-196 NFTGVWDSGARA
+196 
-208 YNVTLDTTGANK
+208 
-220 NPGSLA
+220 
-226 PYPCQR
+226 
-232 VGNFYWTPKG
+232 
-242 SVELYKSSTKPD
+242 
-254 MTNGNPVYS
+254 
-263 LSGAKYDVYRSND
+263 
-276 DGYVLTL
+276 
-283 TTNASGYASASG
+283 
-295 LPYGNYY
+295 
-302 CVESQPPTG
+302 
-311 FFKDTSRHY
+311 
-320 FDVSGNAVIRASD
+320 
-333 VPYDDPVGAL
+333 
-343 LHKADPLTGGT
+343 
-354 AQGGGTLGGAEF
+354 
-366 TVKYYAGYYSSDPA
+366 
-380 AQGISPMRT
+380 MRT

-569 VWRFEIREDGVVVE
+569 VWRFKIREDGVVVE

-1044 EAAYA
+1044 
-1049 ESEFGD
+1049 
-1055 VPQKGIIEAHKVDAE
+1055 
-1070 SGLPVAVPGIEFR
+1070 
-1083 VTAAADVVTPDGTVR
+1083 
-1098 AHEGDVVA
+1098 
-1106 EVVTGDDGKAETPE
+1106 
-1120 LYLGRYEV
+1120 
-1128 EETLAPD
+1128 
-1135 GYVLNGEPVDVTL
+1135 
-1148 SYAGQEVAVTRAG
+1148 AVTRAG

-1311 IAYDATATTGEDGN
+1311 IAYDATATTGEDGS

>member
-394 DSDGFCYFDS
+394 DSDGICYFDS

-1023 DGYVLNGEPVDVTL
+1023 E
-1037 SYAGQEV
+1037 
-1044 EAAYA
+1044 
-1049 ESEFGD
+1049 
-1055 VPQKGIIEAHKVDAE
+1055 
-1070 SGLPVAVPGIEFR
+1070 
-1083 VTAAADVVTPDGTVR
+1083 
-1098 AHEGDVVA
+1098 
-1106 EVVTGDDGKAETPE
+1106 
-1120 LYLGRYEV
+1120 
-1128 EETLAPD
+1128 

-1311 IAYDATATTGEDGN
+1311 IAYDATATTGEDGS

>member
-1 MIDNLLKEGGG
+1 M
-12 ILRRLP
+12 
-18 SAAMAIMLAVTLAIP
+18 
-33 QGLAL
+33 
-38 ADPAP
+38 
-43 VSEDVEAF
+43 
-51 GHANSEAQPVISE
+51 
-64 SNTSTE
+64 
-70 MADKGDGLEQEVTP
+70 
-84 DQETQPDN
+84 
-92 PKEENPVS
+92 
-100 KEPDED
+100 
-106 SESIKNEAS
+106 
-115 DVEEEAEQPVDPLL
+115 
-129 LASQAPPV
+129 
-137 MGSIARDLSTISGTA
+137 
-152 SMVCLNP
+152 
-159 GPTNDHYNRFGIT
+159 
-172 MPDGQYLI
+172 
-180 GHCMDYG
+180 
-187 QAAPADGTY
+187 
-196 NFTGVWDSGARA
+196 
-208 YNVTLDTTGANK
+208 
-220 NPGSLA
+220 
-226 PYPCQR
+226 
-232 VGNFYWTPKG
+232 
-242 SVELYKSSTKPD
+242 
-254 MTNGNPVYS
+254 
-263 LSGAKYDVYRSND
+263 
-276 DGYVLTL
+276 
-283 TTNASGYASASG
+283 
-295 LPYGNYY
+295 
-302 CVESQPPTG
+302 
-311 FFKDTSRHY
+311 
-320 FDVSGNAVIRASD
+320 
-333 VPYDDPVGAL
+333 
-343 LHKADPLTGGT
+343 
-354 AQGGGTLGGAEF
+354 
-366 TVKYYAGYYSSDPA
+366 
-380 AQGISPMRT
+380 
-389 WVMRT
+389 
-394 DSDGFCYFDS
+394 
-404 SYVVSGDP
+404 
-412 FYIGAAG
+412 
-419 TPTFPLGTVTV
+419 
-430 QETKAPEGY
+430 
-439 VLSSAARPNDVFVQR
+439 
-454 ITMSGIEGNPAE
+454 
-466 VWNEHQF
+466 
-473 LDDSIRGG
+473 
-481 VKTTKLDGYYQSATA
+481 
-496 QGDGTMQGATFAIK
+496 
-510 NASENPVVVGGVTY
+510 
-524 EPGKDVATITSG
+524 
-536 ADGVAQT
+536 
-543 ASDLLPYGTY
+543 
-553 ELRETVPPEG
+553 
-563 YLLSDE
+563 
-569 VWRFEIREDGVVVE
+569 VVE

-735 DAIPLP
+735 DARPVP

-746 IYASKDFVDNG
+746 IYASTDFVDNG

-1023 DGYVLNGEPVDVTL
+1023 E
-1037 SYAGQEV
+1037 
-1044 EAAYA
+1044 
-1049 ESEFGD
+1049 
-1055 VPQKGIIEAHKVDAE
+1055 
-1070 SGLPVAVPGIEFR
+1070 
-1083 VTAAADVVTPDGTVR
+1083 
-1098 AHEGDVVA
+1098 
-1106 EVVTGDDGKAETPE
+1106 
-1120 LYLGRYEV
+1120 
-1128 EETLAPD
+1128 

-1311 IAYDATATTGEDGN
+1311 IAYDATATTGEDGS

-1651 LDVDG
+1651 LDVD
-1656 LGLAAGEYVTGI
+1656 VTGI

>member
-1 MIDNLLKEGGG
+1 
-12 ILRRLP
+12 
-18 SAAMAIMLAVTLAIP
+18 
-33 QGLAL
+33 
-38 ADPAP
+38 
-43 VSEDVEAF
+43 
-51 GHANSEAQPVISE
+51 
-64 SNTSTE
+64 
-70 MADKGDGLEQEVTP
+70 
-84 DQETQPDN
+84 
-92 PKEENPVS
+92 
-100 KEPDED
+100 
-106 SESIKNEAS
+106 
-115 DVEEEAEQPVDPLL
+115 
-129 LASQAPPV
+129 

-569 VWRFEIREDGVVVE
+569 VWRFEIREDG
-583 ATTEQSIDNQVI
+583 
-595 RGGVKTAKLDH
+595 
-606 QSQTS
+606 
-611 VPQGSASVEGAVF
+611 
-624 AIKSVSANP
+624 
-633 VLVDGIVYE
+633 
-642 PGKDVATITSG
+642 
-653 ADGVAQTASDLL
+653 
-665 PYGTYEL
+665 
-672 RETVPPEGYLLSDE
+672 
-686 VWRFEIRE
+686 
-694 DGKVVEAT
+694 KVVEAT

-1044 EAAYA
+1044 
-1049 ESEFGD
+1049 
-1055 VPQKGIIEAHKVDAE
+1055 
-1070 SGLPVAVPGIEFR
+1070 
-1083 VTAAADVVTPDGTVR
+1083 
-1098 AHEGDVVA
+1098 
-1106 EVVTGDDGKAETPE
+1106 
-1120 LYLGRYEV
+1120 
-1128 EETLAPD
+1128 
-1135 GYVLNGEPVDVTL
+1135 
-1148 SYAGQEVAVTRAG
+1148 AVTRAG

-1311 IAYDATATTGEDGN
+1311 IAYDATATTGEDGS

-1332 HGDGLAYYC
+1332 PRRRARLLLPG
-1341 QETKT
+1341 
-1346 GDDYILDPEVY
+1346 
-1357 EFSVDEEGLIAGEP
+1357 
-1371 AYVFLNTNYHK
+1371 N
-1382 RIIEAHKVD
+1382 
-1391 QDTGEPVGKTGF
+1391 QD
-1403 GLYRWIGE
+1403 
-1411 GEPDPTFGGRQGFH
+1411 
-1425 GVFADDPDGEVDG
+1425 
-1438 SLWEMVAEGTT
+1438 
-1449 DDMGAVIFEGLEFG
+1449 
-1463 WYMMVEAVP
+1463 
-1472 NPDYAEWWESAGS
+1472 
-1485 TWGRYLFKADKD
+1485 
-1497 SDVRQTQTYGN
+1497 
-1508 MAISLECNVSKA
+1508 
-1520 TIDRTSAAF
+1520 
-1529 QSDERAPVRVDNVGK
+1529 
-1544 ERYRYDVAFDAGSTN
+1544 
-1559 VRADQYAVVD
+1559 
-1569 PCEFVNLG
+1569 
-1577 IRLDTLVTPAAY
+1577 
-1589 GDTDGLVNVW
+1589 
-1599 YRTNMTDT
+1599 
-1607 SAVYSTASATAGN
+1607 
-1620 PPNQMADGTDRIGT
+1620 
-1634 VGWRLWRE
+1634 
-1642 GVAAGARTR
+1642 
-1651 LDVDG
+1651 
-1656 LGLAAGEYVTGI
+1656 
-1668 MLEYGSVEVGFRT
+1668 
-1681 LQDMSYLVYATEPLD
+1681 
-1696 NSNGEVVIP
+1696 
-1705 NSVTSHITRNWRDGQ
+1705 
-1720 GLYDD
+1720 
-1725 AHDNVITRVID
+1725 
-1736 TFGFASSYHGFSTG
+1736 
-1750 TAGNGGALTA
+1750 
-1760 TGDRVPALEGVAMLL
+1760 
-1775 AAVAAVL
+1775 
-1782 LGIWATRRE
+1782 RR
-1791 EGEGA
+1791 